1 MMCFRF
7 FYCHLF
13 YEYITHY
20 VSLIQIKLEE
30 RVRFDEQNQINS

>member
-13 YEYITHY
+13 YACITHY